1 MKRDHV
7 EEEVTEDVLD
17 EVAEVAVTETD
28 AMSPLEIFPTSIS
41 EDADDSN
48 AVK

>member
-7 EEEVTEDVLD
+7 EEGTEDVLD
-17 EVAEVAVTETD
+17 EVDEAVLTETN
-28 AMSPLEIFPTSIS
+28 AMSTLEIFPTFIS